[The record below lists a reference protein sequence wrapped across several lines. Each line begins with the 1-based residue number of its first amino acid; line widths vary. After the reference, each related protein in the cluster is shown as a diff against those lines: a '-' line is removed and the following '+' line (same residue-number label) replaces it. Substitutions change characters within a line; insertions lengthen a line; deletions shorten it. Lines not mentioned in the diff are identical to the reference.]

1 MEDESQTA
9 MITITRTGDLS
20 GTDVVQ
26 FVPTDGTATG
36 GPSGCMPGIDY
47 LLIPNPLVV
56 FNPGD
61 TMQTAFVP
69 TCPDNLTEADET
81 VNLALVGSNLGTPNM
96 AVLTINDTATRYANH
111 TNIAINQSGPA
122 TPYPSQII
130 VTGGP
135 AAIGSMRITLYDYS
149 ANVPIDVSFL
159 LVSPGGQAF
168 ILLANAG
175 GNPPSGP
182 ATLNFTDTAGRV
194 VPANGPLT
202 TNDFEPTSYGMVA
215 NFAPPAP
222 AGPYNLPG
230 GTVGGTGTQT
240 LFGNFGGTDANGV
253 WSLYV
258 REQIPPPLTPYTV
271 VGNIAGGWGLEFLQ
285 TTAATASISGRVT
298 TADGRA
304 IRNAAVV
311 ITGNALDQPITV
323 TTGSFGWF
331 TFEGLPTGET
341 YVVTVNSRRFTFS
354 TPSRVITLVDN
365 VADIDFIADPA
376 P

>member
-47 LLIPNPLVV
+47 LLLPNPLVV

-61 TMQTAFVP
+61 MMQTAFVP
-69 TCPDNLTEADET
+69 LCADNLTEPDET
-81 VNLALVGSNLGTPNM
+81 VILTLVGSDLGTPST

-111 TNIAINQSGPA
+111 TNIAINQGA
-122 TPYPSQII
+122 AADPYPSQIT

-135 AAIGSMRITLYDYS
+135 TVIGSMRITLYDYS
-149 ANVPIDVSFL
+149 ANVPLNVSFL

-175 GNPPSGP
+175 GIPPSGP
-182 ATLNFTDTAGRV
+182 ATLNLTDTAGQV

-202 TNDFEPTSYGMVA
+202 TNDFEPTSYGIVA
-215 NFAPPAP
+215 NFPPPAP

-230 GTVGGTGTQT
+230 STVGGTGTQT
-240 LFGNFGGTDANGV
+240 LFGNFGGTDSNGV

-258 REQIPPPLTPYTV
+258 HEQIPPPLAAATV

-285 TTAATASISGRVT
+285 TTAANAAISGRVT

-304 IRNAAVV
+304 IRNAKVV
-311 ITGNALDQPITV
+311 ITGNALGKPITA

-331 TFEGLPTGET
+331 TFDGLPTGDT
-341 YVVTVNSRRFTFS
+341 YVVGVSSRRYTFS

-365 VADIDFIADPA
+365 IADVNFTADPT